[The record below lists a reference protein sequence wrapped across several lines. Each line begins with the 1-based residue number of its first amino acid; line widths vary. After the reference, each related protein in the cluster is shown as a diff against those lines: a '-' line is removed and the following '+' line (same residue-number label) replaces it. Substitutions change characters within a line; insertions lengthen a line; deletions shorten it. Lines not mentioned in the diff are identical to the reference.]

1 MKMPENSLG
10 SLEHIVL
17 LAVMRLGSDA
27 YGMTVRREIENTT
40 GRNISIGAVYAT
52 LMRLE
57 SKGFIKSHSGEPTPE
72 RGGRAKRY
80 FRMTIHGEAVLRN
93 THEVIQKMSA
103 GLKGLQ
109 AT

>member
-1 MKMPENSLG
+1 MSKRQQPLG

-17 LAVMRLGSDA
+17 LAVMRLGENA
-27 YGMTVRREIENTT
+27 YGITVAEEIERATE
-40 GRNISIGAVYAT
+40 RDLSLGAIYAT
-52 LMRLE
+52 LVRLE
-57 SKGFIKSHSGEPTPE
+57 SKGFLKSSAGEPTPE

-80 FRMTIHGEAVLRN
+80 YRVTADGKGVLKN
-93 THEVIQKMSA
+93 THETIRKMSE